1 MYRRVLSTAA
11 ATAAII
17 LAPTAALAY
26 VDDDYQADVPGSVA
40 QGVPF
45 DINLEGPNENA
56 LFGLTIASANVPNSA
71 IEIAGSQ
78 SLQKNTVNGA
88 ATFSVTLH
96 EEAVYSVTAVDAAGE
111 TVETAQITV
120 GDPSDDD
127 AANNGDDT
135 ASGGSLPDTGASSTP
150 LVVGAAALLAAG
162 AGALVFARRQQQA

>member
-1 MYRRVLSTAA
+1 MLRRALSTTA

-26 VDDDYQADVPGSVA
+26 EDDPYEADVPASVA

-78 SLQKNTVNGA
+78 TMEKATVNGA
-88 ATFSVTLH
+88 ATFSVTLN
-96 EEAVYSVTAVDAAGE
+96 EEAVYTITAVDENGE
-111 TVETAQITV
+111 VVEESTVTV
-120 GDPSDDD
+120 GDPATGAGTGSDD
-127 AANNGDDT
+127 AA
-135 ASGGSLPDTGASSTP
+135 GGTTLPDTGATSTP

-162 AGALVFARRQQQA
+162 AGVLVFARRQAQV

>member
-1 MYRRVLSTAA
+1 MIRRALSTTA

-26 VDDDYQADVPGSVA
+26 PDDPYEVDVPGSVA

-78 SLQKNTVNGA
+78 TMEKPTVGGA
-88 ATFSVTLH
+88 ATFSVTLN
-96 EEAVYSVTAVDAAGE
+96 EEAVYTITAVDQNGDVVE
-111 TVETAQITV
+111 ESTVTV
-120 GDPSDDD
+120 GDPATSAGAGSDNSED
-127 AANNGDDT
+127 AA
-135 ASGGSLPDTGASSTP
+135 ALPDTGATSTP

-162 AGALVFARRQQQA
+162 AGVLVFARRQTQA